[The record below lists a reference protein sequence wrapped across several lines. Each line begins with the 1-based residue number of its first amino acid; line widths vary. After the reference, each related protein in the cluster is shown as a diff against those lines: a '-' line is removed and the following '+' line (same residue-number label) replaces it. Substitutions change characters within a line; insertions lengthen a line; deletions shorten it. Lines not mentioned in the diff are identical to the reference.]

1 LIKEITMSRFEKAAE
16 FGAMM
21 GKVAAVPSPGESRLI
36 GGAYGAL
43 LGGLGTAGYDLLRGN
58 KKNRL
63 RRALMGAGLGG
74 VAGVGLGQ
82 VASLMNKDPDRP
94 LNEMQLKDKL
104 DQPSGL
110 DPDREFDSDP
120 SAAYPTK
127 PEDPKL
133 MGEYMAA
140 KNLRDYPRMLHP
152 SSLVGNGAMF
162 SVKGFN
168 DWNNNHGDIHA
179 GRLLKGRQF
188 EPSGLLSQVR
198 EEEGIR
204 AAQALG
210 LGLANTALKG
220 YVPPEPEA
228 PLYGNQSGVF
238 NRHKPYPTNK

>member
-1 LIKEITMSRFEKAAE
+1 MNRFEKAAE

-43 LGGLGTAGYDLLRGN
+43 LGGLGTAGYDWLRGT

-82 VASLMNKDPDRP
+82 VASFMNKDPDRP
-94 LNEMQLKDKL
+94 LNERQLKDKL

-110 DPDREFDSDP
+110 DPDREFVPDLE
-120 SAAYPTK
+120 AMYPTK

-152 SSLVGNGAMF
+152 SSLLGNGGRL
-162 SVKGFN
+162 SVKGFD
-168 DWNNNHGDIHA
+168 DWNNNHGDVNA
-179 GRLLKGRQF
+179 GRYTVKGKQF
-188 EPSGLLSQVR
+188 EPSGLLSQMR
-198 EEEGIR
+198 HEEAVR

-210 LGLANTALKG
+210 LGLANTALKS
-220 YVPPEPEA
+220 YVPPDPEE

-238 NRHKPYPTNK
+238 NRHKPYSTNK